1 MCRDFYAISYYGEQ
15 YKLGYINMDFLDCE
29 TVDRYIG
36 EEKDRF
42 WRAVHIIAAEVPYST
57 YYKKYIGINE
67 KTLRRGGALFRVKLE
82 ETEKT
87 HAGFSCD
94 IYSQDGLVSRQSR
107 IKIIDAER
115 CSVEEGNRIIN
126 DLNNKFDISEVP
138 EYDGSEG
145 VVASHI
151 KGKLAGESSN
161 KRFLFTTYKVGQG
174 LATSIQVENEI
185 PFMYFDYGTDKD
197 PSKVPR
203 GLTLKVDIKETVIF
217 ISHVDEDHWCGC
229 RINPQALLCTWVI
242 PDQRGSAI
250 YQKTISTIKSRGG
263 IIFRHTT
270 DIDLGSI
277 YIGHSAST
285 IRPSRVPKNVHQDG
299 LAMYVNARAYD
310 DSANLIEYKI
320 TVSGDQDYDYQDAT
334 KYGNSD
340 ALVAC
345 HHGGEYCWSSKYA
358 GIYPRD
364 NSSIVIYSYGLN
376 NKYGHPNKT
385 NAYYRW
391 GWKIRHDT
399 AFIGSYVK
407 SIYF

>member
-1 MCRDFYAISYYGEQ
+1 
-15 YKLGYINMDFLDCE
+15 MD
-29 TVDRYIG
+29 G
-36 EEKDRF
+36 
-42 WRAVHIIAAEVPYST
+42 
-57 YYKKYIGINE
+57 
-67 KTLRRGGALFRVKLE
+67 
-82 ETEKT
+82 
-87 HAGFSCD
+87 
-94 IYSQDGLVSRQSR
+94 
-107 IKIIDAER
+107 
-115 CSVEEGNRIIN
+115 
-126 DLNNKFDISEVP
+126 
-138 EYDGSEG
+138 
-145 VVASHI
+145 
-151 KGKLAGESSN
+151 
-161 KRFLFTTYKVGQG
+161 
-174 LATSIQVENEI
+174 
-185 PFMYFDYGTDKD
+185 
-197 PSKVPR
+197 
-203 GLTLKVDIKETVIF
+203 
-217 ISHVDEDHWCGC
+217 
-229 RINPQALLCTWVI
+229 
-242 PDQRGSAI
+242 
-250 YQKTISTIKSRGG
+250 KTISTIKSRGG